1 VAYSASNWLGRIRS
15 AKTLALPPTNTD
27 ANINIMSVLDPV
39 MGDQGRLYVNDENQI
54 RKGDDF
60 LVCGDYVVVDI

>member
-1 VAYSASNWLGRIRS
+1 MAVIAEARVASEVILMPERVLYYFILVVISGDMQLIPGGLLGFELVR
-15 AKTLALPPTNTD
+15 
-27 ANINIMSVLDPV
+27 
-39 MGDQGRLYVNDENQI
+39 QNQI

>member
-1 VAYSASNWLGRIRS
+1 MSGYEVEVQRLDDLLGFELVR
-15 AKTLALPPTNTD
+15 
-27 ANINIMSVLDPV
+27 
-39 MGDQGRLYVNDENQI
+39 QNQI

>member
-1 VAYSASNWLGRIRS
+1 MAVTAEARVSNEVILMPERVLYYFYISGYVWAWSLGCLLGFELVR
-15 AKTLALPPTNTD
+15 
-27 ANINIMSVLDPV
+27 
-39 MGDQGRLYVNDENQI
+39 QNQI